1 MTEKEFSKL
10 TRHELLELLLM
21 QTREQ
26 EQTEERKAEM
36 AQQIHKLEESLEA
49 RDVQIHKLE
58 QNLDARDER
67 IHKLEQSLEAS
78 DGQIEEWKE
87 QLYSKDNKIRELEDT
102 LEHERALNKI
112 QIQESGTIAE
122 ATDKLKEVLEKVQKA
137 ADRYIEKTTL
147 CGQEE
152 KEKPQEEKKQE
163 EKKQEVNH
171 HKTGYEEKSV
181 RKGLEILKMK
191 VPDKWRDLA
200 RIAGKKER

>member
-58 QNLDARDER
+58 QNLEARDEK
-67 IHKLEQSLEAS
+67 IHKLEQSLEAR
-78 DGQIEEWKE
+78 DGQTEEWKE

-112 QIQESGTIAE
+112 QIQELGTIAE
-122 ATDKLKEVLEKVQKA
+122 ATDKLNEVLEKVQKA

-152 KEKPQEEKKQE
+152 KEKPQE

>member
-36 AQQIHKLEESLEA
+36 VQQIQKLEESLEA

-122 ATDKLKEVLEKVQKA
+122 ATDKLNEVLEKVQKA

-152 KEKPQEEKKQE
+152 KEKPQE

>member
-36 AQQIHKLEESLEA
+36 AQQIHKLEESLET

-67 IHKLEQSLEAS
+67 IHKLEQSLEAR

-122 ATDKLKEVLEKVQKA
+122 ATDKLNEVLEKVQKA

-147 CGQEE
+147 CRQEA
-152 KEKPQEEKKQE
+152 KEKQQEVNH
-163 EKKQEVNH
+163 QEVNH

-191 VPDKWRDLA
+191 VPDKWWDMG
-200 RIAGKKER
+200 RISGKKER